1 MRTDRRGSLGLVPTL
16 VLDPM
21 PAAFEELLEQRRR
34 LDQDRRDEVWVG
46 VLHMI
51 PPPSHAHERLVHQ
64 LHVILDPYAADAGLE
79 ITGTVGIG
87 VESDHRVPDLAMHRP
102 GAAPQWHSTA
112 ALVAEVVSPG
122 DKTWEKLP
130 FYATHGVD
138 ELLIV
143 DHQQRRVTW
152 LALSPDREYAPIGRS
167 ALLEFRPEELAERLG
182 WSS

>member
-16 VLDPM
+16 VLDPL
-21 PAAFEELLEQRRR
+21 PAALEELLEQRRR
-34 LDQDRRDEVWVG
+34 HDQDRRDEVWDG

-102 GAAPQWHSTA
+102 GAAPQWHPTA

-122 DKTWEKLP
+122 DETWEKLP
-130 FYATHGVD
+130 FYAAHDVD

-143 DHQQRRVTW
+143 DPRERRGRW
-152 LALSPDREYAPIGRS
+152 LALQPTGAYEPVERS
-167 ALLEFRPEELAERLG
+167 SL
-182 WSS
+182 